1 VARDAPR
8 RSDAGRI
15 RLTGRDVSGLLLCA
29 EHYAAPYDLLA
40 AALDVGPA
48 RLRAI
53 TARWRAAGYAA
64 TGTVGPGPF
73 TPPWTSR
80 SCTGRTRTR

>member
-1 VARDAPR
+1 LSGQVAARDAPR
-8 RSDAGRI
+8 RSDAGRV

-40 AALDVGPA
+40 DALDARPA

-53 TARWRAAGYAA
+53 TGGGQPGMPLPARSVRARRGAG
-64 TGTVGPGPF
+64 
-73 TPPWTSR
+73 
-80 SCTGRTRTR
+80 